1 MKHLWLLIGL
11 LIGFVL
17 PVSAVEAL
25 SEEDF
30 DKIQVFLAETAA
42 VLTKSTPSVK
52 LRSYR
57 ATTPTWLIV
66 SLA

>member
-17 PVSAVEAL
+17 PVSAVEVL

-30 DKIQVFLAETAA
+30 DKIQIFLAETAA
-42 VLTKSTPSVK
+42 VSDEE
-52 LRSYR
+52 
-57 ATTPTWLIV
+57 
-66 SLA
+66 